1 MFSVCPHSYWYC
13 CVDVSVSRQM
23 LVTGDNV
30 GQLSLLGL
38 DGQKVNNHPRIMPLI
53 FLFSWSFVHFLKI
66 FLWLFW
72 CQIFSEKLHKAK
84 VTHAEFNS
92 RCDWLLATASV
103 DHTVKLWDLRNI
115 RDKTSFL
122 HDLPHE
128 KAVNSGNSLSSH
140 CCSRPTFRGNLQFV
154 TSCGSEDVAVN
165 YTLSSHIKGR
175 LVFYHLLYNNLDD
188 QY

>member
-1 MFSVCPHSYWYC
+1 MNFHTFFIIICLY
-13 CVDVSVSRQM
+13 Q
-23 LVTGDNV
+23 
-30 GQLSLLGL
+30 
-38 DGQKVNNHPRIMPLI
+38 
-53 FLFSWSFVHFLKI
+53 
-66 FLWLFW
+66 

-128 KAVNSGNSLSSH
+128 KAVNSGKSLSSH
-140 CCSRPTFRGNLQFV
+140 R
-154 TSCGSEDVAVN
+154 
-165 YTLSSHIKGR
+165 
-175 LVFYHLLYNNLDD
+175 
-188 QY
+188 